1 MATEYFISKLSQ
13 RYNGV
18 WMIMLRIKIL
28 AVLGIA
34 ATVASIANPVS
45 AQSSRNTNG
54 KGYTLSGDSLMG
66 INQRTADQ
74 DFPIF
79 FNAQPSSASVDSS
92 IQQNTGDFRRIREQV
107 QINNTPV
114 YLEPGEES
122 LNGNDGFQ
130 VQFDLTNTEKR
141 KNVR

>member
-1 MATEYFISKLSQ
+1 MATESFISKILQ
-13 RYNGV
+13 IYNGV
-18 WMIMLRIKIL
+18 WIRMLRIKLL
-28 AVLGIA
+28 ATLGIA
-34 ATVASIANPVS
+34 AVVASFANPVS
-45 AQSSRNTNG
+45 AQSSRNTDG

-66 INQRTADQ
+66 INERTANQ

-79 FNAQPSSASVDSS
+79 FNTQPAGAPVGAS
-92 IQQNTGDFRRIREQV
+92 IEQNTENFRRSREQV

-130 VQFDLTNTEKR
+130 VQFDLINTEKR
-141 KNVR
+141 ED